1 MKIAMLTN
9 NYRPFVGGVPV
20 SVERQAKALR
30 ALGHEVT
37 VFAPD
42 YGEIKE
48 EAEEPEDVREAH
60 VVRCSCFKRRMRNG
74 MVYPKVACRQ
84 VREAFERK
92 SFDCIHVHQPVSM
105 GNTALWL
112 KRRYQVPVVYTWHT
126 KYQDYLHYFP
136 LFRSEEKAGPI
147 RRLLIRAGRDLIL
160 PAYMRWF
167 TGKCDLVLAPSKGMK
182 RQILEMGVRTPVEML
197 PTGLEESF
205 FETDERRAEEIR
217 KEYLQDRKYLFCTVS
232 RLEREKNIP
241 FLLEGVRRLKEEDM
255 DPFRLLVIGE
265 GTQREHLEELSRELG
280 LEDTVIF
287 TGNIPNRELKYY
299 LAASDLFLFASRSET
314 QGIVIQEALAQ
325 GCPVV
330 AVRATGVE
338 DAVEDGRNG
347 YLAPED
353 VDAWCLKVWKALEG
367 PAVQEM
373 RTRARA
379 SVRGCRSV
387 LLAMQAEQMYRGC
400 LEKRQKEVAGYV
412 GGHRSGHVAERGEEC
427 AAVSFSR
434 LFKST

>member
-1 MKIAMLTN
+1 MATEPKYQLVASTLRREIADGIFAEGSLLT
-9 NYRPFVGGVPV
+9 
-20 SVERQAKALR
+20 
-30 ALGHEVT
+30 T
-37 VFAPD
+37 
-42 YGEIKE
+42 E
-48 EAEEPEDVREAH
+48 EE
-60 VVRCSCFKRRMRNG
+60 
-74 MVYPKVACRQ
+74 
-84 VREAFERK
+84 
-92 SFDCIHVHQPVSM
+92 
-105 GNTALWL
+105 L
-112 KRRYQVPVVYTWHT
+112 KRRFQ
-126 KYQDYLHYFP
+126 
-136 LFRSEEKAGPI
+136 
-147 RRLLIRAGRDLIL
+147 
-160 PAYMRWF
+160 
-167 TGKCDLVLAPSKGMK
+167 
-182 RQILEMGVRTPVEML
+182 
-197 PTGLEESF
+197 
-205 FETDERRAEEIR
+205 
-217 KEYLQDRKYLFCTVS
+217 VS
-232 RLEREKNIP
+232 RQTVRQAIALLEDDGLVVRRRGSGTYVKHGPRRHGETLTVGVVTTYITDYIFPSIVRGIEHVLSANGCMMNLSATYNRADHERMLLQRALEHGVDGLIIEGTKTALPNPNMALYRALKEKNIP

-379 SVRGCRSV
+379 SVRCCRSV